1 MITGVGGIN
10 NRSFNQS
17 SWEGL
22 QKAKEDLGVE
32 VGYIESNQDSEYT
45 TNIETAID
53 QGNDLIIGVGFKLA
67 DAILDASKNYPEQKF
82 DIIDA
87 DYGDE
92 TPDNV
97 FCITFSEEQA

>member
-10 NRSFNQS
+10 DRSFNQS

-53 QGNDLIIGVGFKLA
+53 QRVYYKHRNCNRPRK
-67 DAILDASKNYPEQKF
+67 
-82 DIIDA
+82 
-87 DYGDE
+87 
-92 TPDNV
+92 
-97 FCITFSEEQA
+97 